1 MKATLANI
9 NAYIESSCRTS
20 AVERGFFSKELI
32 IKRICRDYGINA
44 IELDGNTYLEGEDC
58 MISVFRNRKGNIAYA
73 AEATCPEN

>member
-9 NAYIESSCRTS
+9 NAYIASACRTS

-32 IKRICRDYGINA
+32 IKRITREFGIGT
-44 IELDGNTYLEGEDC
+44 IELGGETYLEGEDC